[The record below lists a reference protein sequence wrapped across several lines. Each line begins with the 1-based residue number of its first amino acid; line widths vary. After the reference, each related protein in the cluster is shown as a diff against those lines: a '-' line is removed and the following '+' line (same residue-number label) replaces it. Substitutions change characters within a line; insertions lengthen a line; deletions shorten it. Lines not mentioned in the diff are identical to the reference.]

1 MKEREYT
8 STVSPDIINELTITH
23 DLWLLWLFN
32 NEDYYNNI
40 YRKGKI
46 GTFKGFIINA

>member
-1 MKEREYT
+1 MKEEYT
-8 STVSPDIINELTITH
+8 STISPNVAGELTITR

-32 NEDYYNNI
+32 NEDYYNHI